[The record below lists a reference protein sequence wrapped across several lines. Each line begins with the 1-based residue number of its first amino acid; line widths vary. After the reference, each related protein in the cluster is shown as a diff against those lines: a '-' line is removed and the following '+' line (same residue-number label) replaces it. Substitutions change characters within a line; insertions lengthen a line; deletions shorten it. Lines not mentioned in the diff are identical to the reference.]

1 VLGKAW
7 YGVPL
12 EEWVNQ
18 ATGKP
23 PNIELLTNKNGG
35 NWEYH
40 GKKGGITNKWLVVSS
55 HLRYD
60 VVLRSRNDHWG

>member
-12 EEWVNQ
+12 EEWVHQ

-40 GKKGGITNKWLVVSS
+40 GKKGGYNQQVAGGFKPS
-55 HLRYD
+55 HI
-60 VVLRSRNDHWG
+60 